1 MRAIAMKLKFL
12 RCRPCSAA
20 WVASL
25 ALLSGFAGSTVCAQA
40 KYGPLDKTPAA
51 KFTPDDWQLFYAALD
66 SLAATGTDGAAQTW
80 SNPKTGSS
88 GKLELRSSFQAS
100 DGRSCKRLRIANH
113 AAGLDGVTTTNI
125 CRAGTGKWL
134 FDTQAKP

>member
-1 MRAIAMKLKFL
+1 MKLKFL
-12 RCRPCSAA
+12 HCRLSGAA
-20 WVASL
+20 WVVTL
-25 ALLSGFAGSTVCAQA
+25 ALLSAFAGTVCAQA

-51 KFTPDDWQLFYAALD
+51 KFTSDDWQLFYAALD
-66 SLAATGTDGAAQTW
+66 SLVATDTNGATQTW

-88 GKLELRSSFQAS
+88 GKLELQGSFQAS

-113 AAGLDGVTTTNI
+113 AAGLDGVATTNI